1 MNKMDLLNHIS
12 NQIARL
18 HSGEK
23 WTVSIQDLLISRVD
37 FQSLSVFLSR
47 ESEKGTF
54 SLTDMDKL
62 KSRFE
67 HTSLTIIK
75 N

>member
-1 MNKMDLLNHIS
+1 MDLPYQIS
-12 NQIARL
+12 NRIAQLR
-18 HSGEK
+18 SGEK
-23 WTVSIQDLLISRVD
+23 WTISIQDLLISRAD

-54 SLTDMDKL
+54 SLGDSEKA
-62 KSRFE
+62 KPRFGL
-67 HTSLTIIK
+67 TSFTIIK

>member
-1 MNKMDLLNHIS
+1 MDLPNQIS
-12 NQIARL
+12 NRIAQLR
-18 HSGEK
+18 SGEK
-23 WTVSIQDLLISRVD
+23 WTVSIQDLLISRAD

-54 SLTDMDKL
+54 SLGDVGNIKPH
-62 KSRFE
+62 FG

>member
-1 MNKMDLLNHIS
+1 MDLPNQIS
-12 NQIARL
+12 NRIAQLR
-18 HSGEK
+18 SGEK
-23 WTVSIQDLLISRVD
+23 WTVSIQDLLISRAD

-54 SLTDMDKL
+54 SLGDVGNIKPH
-62 KSRFE
+62 FE